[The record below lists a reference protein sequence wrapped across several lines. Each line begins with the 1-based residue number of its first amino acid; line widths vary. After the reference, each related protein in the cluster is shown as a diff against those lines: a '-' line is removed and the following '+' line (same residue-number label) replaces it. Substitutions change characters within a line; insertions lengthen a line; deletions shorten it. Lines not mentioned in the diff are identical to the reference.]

1 MFMGVHKALSE
12 IAIRIPRELEV
23 RLEELVNKIVKE
35 TYGEALL
42 SSIKSYI
49 DVEEKDRSLVEL
61 LLYNP
66 RRLVNYLAK
75 VFSESENAAYNFL
88 KTILDKLYN
97 NIGEVPEINIDEA
110 LNELRVGNE
119 EKIQTIVLELA
130 YKLRVKA
137 KKPLF

>member
-1 MFMGVHKALSE
+1 MFIGVHKALSE

-61 LLYNP
+61 LLYDP
-66 RRLVNYLAK
+66 RKLVNYLAK

-88 KTILDKLYN
+88 KTILDKLYSS
-97 NIGEVPEINIDEA
+97 IGETPEINIDEA
-110 LNELRVGNE
+110 LSELRIGNE
-119 EKIQTIVLELA
+119 EKVQTIVLELA

>member
-1 MFMGVHKALSE
+1 MFIGVHKALSE

-61 LLYNP
+61 LLYDP
-66 RRLVNYLAK
+66 RKLVNYLAK

-97 NIGEVPEINIDEA
+97 NIGEIPEIDINEA
-110 LNELRVGNE
+110 LNELRIGNE

>member
-1 MFMGVHKALSE
+1 MFIGVHKALSE

-66 RRLVNYLAK
+66 RKLVNYLAK

-97 NIGEVPEINIDEA
+97 NIGEIPEIDINEA
-110 LNELRVGNE
+110 LNELRIGNE